1 MTKHLVQRLATSQ
14 SPADGVGDSPSP
26 HAAGSEAAAIER
38 ETPSPSPE
46 EVADRVYELLC
57 QDLRW
62 ARERSGRW

>member
-1 MTKHLVQRLATSQ
+1 MRNDRVQSVTASQ
-14 SPADGVGDSPSP
+14 SPATGVGDSPAP
-26 HAAGSEAAAIER
+26 HAPAPGTAAIER

-46 EVADRVYELLC
+46 EIADRVYELLC